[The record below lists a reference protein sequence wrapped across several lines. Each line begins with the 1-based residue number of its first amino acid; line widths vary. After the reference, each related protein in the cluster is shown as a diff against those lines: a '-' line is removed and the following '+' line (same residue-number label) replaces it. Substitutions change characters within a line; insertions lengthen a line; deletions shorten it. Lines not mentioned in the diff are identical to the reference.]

1 MNRWIVLITILSLF
15 TLQSCAFLNN
25 VPPELASVAGS
36 DLSLITV
43 RENITEYEGQK
54 IMWGGKVAQTLIKP
68 EGTLMEIVQFP
79 LDKQLKPRNV
89 DVSEGRFLVLEDQYL
104 DPMIFQ
110 SGRKVTVVGVVG
122 GPRSMKLDEIT
133 YTYPMVKAD
142 TIYLWKEEQPE
153 TRIYHNY
160 PVYPYW
166 HGRYGW
172 WYP

>member
-1 MNRWIVLITILSLF
+1 MNLRIFLITILSLS
-15 TLQSCAFLNN
+15 TLHSCAFLHN
-25 VPPELASVAGS
+25 VPPELESMAAS
-36 DLSLITV
+36 DLSLEKV
-43 RENITEYEGQK
+43 RENFTRYRGQRV
-54 IMWGGKVAQTLIKP
+54 MWGGKVAQTLVKP

-110 SGRKVTVVGVVG
+110 SGRKVTVVGEVRE
-122 GPRSMKLDEIT
+122 PRSMKLDEIT
-133 YTYPMVKAD
+133 YTYPLVKAD

-153 TRIYHNY
+153 TRIYYNY

-166 HGRYGW
+166 HGRYWW